1 MITIRIAVLVS
12 FLICFVSVPSQ
23 STPRVIEV
31 VKAYDRE
38 ALRELIRRGV
48 DVNTPQGDGAAAIH
62 WVSHSGDLEAATLLI
77 NAGAN
82 VKAANA
88 LGATPLWLAA
98 TNGDEAMVELLLE
111 AGADP
116 NTSLK
121 MGETPLMAAAR
132 SGSVVTVERLLEYG
146 ADVDA
151 KEIERGQ
158 TALMWAVAQQ
168 HRDVTQVLIRSGADL
183 HARSKIY
190 YQFENTAGNTNPSG
204 NFEMAHGG
212 STPLLFSARN
222 GDVDT
227 ARVLVKAGANVNDT
241 MASGVSALVVAAH
254 SGHTPFAIYLL
265 EQGAAPNAAKAGY
278 TALHAAVL
286 RSRSRLVEALLE
298 YGADPNA
305 RVDHGT
311 PGRRFSADYSIR
323 AQLIGANALWL
334 AAKYGELD
342 ILRILIGG
350 GADPHLIPK
359 TGVSLLQAAM
369 GLPRNSQENRR
380 NRLDSFSQL
389 NRVEEERLTLRL
401 ASIVLG
407 LGVDINAADVMGNT
421 ALHHAVRKD
430 FESVVEFLMLNGAE
444 GERPNKSGQTPL
456 VLAETPQSRPGL
468 NSVKITRP
476 KIAKLL
482 RRFGVNN

>member
-1 MITIRIAVLVS
+1 MVTTRIAVLVS
-12 FLICFVSVPSQ
+12 FFIYFVPTPAQ
-23 STPRVIEV
+23 STLRVIEA
-31 VKAYDRE
+31 VKAHDRE
-38 ALRELIRRGV
+38 ALRELIGKGT
-48 DVNTPQGDGAAAIH
+48 DVNTLQGDGAAAIH
-62 WVSHSGDLEAATLLI
+62 WVAHSGDLEAATLLI
-77 NAGAN
+77 DAGAD
-82 VKAANA
+82 VKVANA

-98 TNGDEAMVELLLE
+98 TNGDGAMVELLLE

-116 NTSLK
+116 NTALK
-121 MGETPLMAAAR
+121 MGETSLMAAAR
-132 SGSVVTVERLLEYG
+132 SGSVSTVERLLEYG
-146 ADVDA
+146 ADVNA

-168 HRDVTQVLIRSGADL
+168 HRDVTQVLIRSGANL
-183 HARSKIY
+183 HVRSKVY

-227 ARVLVKAGANVNDT
+227 ARVLVEAGANVNDT
-241 MASGVSALVVAAH
+241 MASGMSALVVAAH
-254 SGHTPFAIYLL
+254 SGHTSFSIYLL

-286 RSRSRLVEALLE
+286 RSRPRMVEALLE
-298 YGADPNA
+298 YGADPN
-305 RVDHGT
+305 VCVEHGT

-323 AQLIGANALWL
+323 AQLIGANTLWL

-342 ILRILIGG
+342 ILRILIES

-359 TGVSLLQAAM
+359 TGVSLLQAAI

-389 NRVEEERLTLRL
+389 SRVEEERLTLRL
-401 ASIVLG
+401 ASIILG
-407 LGVDINAADVMGNT
+407 LGVDVNAADVTGNT

-430 FESVVEFLMLNGAE
+430 FKSVVEFLMLNGAE
-444 GERPNKSGQTPL
+444 GGRPNKSGQTPL
-456 VLAETPQSRPGL
+456 MLAETPQSRPGL

-476 KIAKLL
+476 KIAQLL